1 MISQGEKKDPVSS
14 ADVQNFQTESV
25 SRHDWLVTMIANKI
39 VVPSVISSSSRCRF
53 EYKAKSEIWEGLR
66 LRRGNEAT
74 A

>member
-39 VVPSVISSSSRCRF
+39 VVPSVISSSCRF

-66 LRRGNEAT
+66 LRRGNKAT